1 MKINQKNT
9 IENDI
14 VSIDISVEILGTAN
28 LTSEQEL
35 DLHNYNKM
43 IEFSKETI

>member
-1 MKINQKNT
+1 MKKMKINQKNT

-14 VSIDISVEILGTAN
+14 VGIDISVEVLGTAD

-35 DLHNYNKM
+35 ELLHNYNN
-43 IEFSKETI
+43 

>member
-14 VSIDISVEILGTAN
+14 VGIDISVEILGTAD
-28 LTSEQEL
+28 LTSL
-35 DLHNYNKM
+35 VV
-43 IEFSKETI
+43 